1 MSDRLQERPKLRPLE
16 AVPLDRGDEKLF
28 ALADPSGVCD
38 VTLTLSEPALF
49 ILTMFDGL
57 HTVAEILD
65 RFQSRYGQPIKE
77 ETLFELIQKLESA
90 WMLDGPAFRA
100 HLDQILI
107 DYRAAK
113 VRRSVY
119 GDSLGSP
126 DDVRAYL
133 SQMLSNGDGV
143 ERPTARVVGLVAPHL
158 DYPRGGPCYAKAYGV
173 LDGMR
178 PPDRCVILGTNHFGQ
193 STSVVSTTKPFET
206 PLGVAGID
214 TRFLDS
220 VSQRCGVDLCEHESD
235 HGREHSVEMQV
246 MCLQHVLESP
256 DLTIVPFL
264 CPDPCGPT
272 GTKPYD
278 GNGVDLADFAR
289 ALGEVIEEDGG
300 DTLVVAGADLSH
312 VGRQFG
318 DMFELDASFLASV
331 AERDR
336 RALACLE
343 ASDPEAFIRTIAAEQ
358 NPTRVCSAG
367 CMFVL
372 ASALRA
378 AKPLLLGYHQAFT
391 EDAQICVSC
400 SAMTYAG

>member
-1 MSDRLQERPKLRPLE
+1 MLQDRPKLRPLE
-16 AVPLDRGDEKLF
+16 VAPLDRGDEKMF
-28 ALADPSGVCD
+28 ALTDPSGTSD

-49 ILTMFDGL
+49 ILTMFDGE
-57 HTVAEILD
+57 HTVGEILEQF
-65 RFQSRYGQPIKE
+65 RSRYGQPVKE
-77 ETLFELIQKLESA
+77 ETLSNLIHKLESV

-100 HLDQILI
+100 HWDQILA
-107 DYRAAK
+107 DYRAAA

-119 GDSLGSP
+119 GDALGSP

-133 SQMLSNGDGV
+133 RQMLTNGGGA
-143 ERPTARVVGLVAPHL
+143 ERPAGRVMGLVAPHL
-158 DYPRGGPCYAKAYGV
+158 DYPRGGPCYAKAYGA

-178 PPDRCVILGTNHFGQ
+178 PPTRCVILGTNHFGRAN
-193 STSVVSTTKPFET
+193 SVVATRKPFET

-214 TRFLDS
+214 TRFLES
-220 VSQRCGVDLCEHESD
+220 LSRLCGVDLCEHESD

-246 MCLQHVLESP
+246 MCLQYMFDSP
-256 DLTIVPFL
+256 DIAIVPFL

-272 GTKPYD
+272 GTKPFD
-278 GNGVDLADFAR
+278 GKGVDLVDFGR
-289 ALGEVIEEDGG
+289 ALGDIIG
-300 DTLVVAGADLSH
+300 DNDDETLLVAGADLSH

-318 DMFELDASFLASV
+318 DTFELDATFLASV
-331 AERDR
+331 AKRDR
-336 RALACLE
+336 TALAFLE
-343 ASDPEAFIRTIAAEQ
+343 ASDPEGFVRTIAAEQ

-372 ASALRA
+372 ASVLRTA
-378 AKPLLLGYHQAFT
+378 VPSLVGYHQAFT